1 MTGSSIVS
9 PSPVVMVT
17 PILLNKT
24 DCNSDLHNIQN
35 SSSIINLF
43 SYNLLTFFCFLLTFY
58 LKSLLS
64 IYYCTLTSLE
74 RWNLSFLCKRSF
86 WRKFLIYLSFCVYLI
101 FAIACTISLCIKL
114 TSWLFLILPFYIL
127 LTFVW
132 CSFQLLNTI
141 NLTHLM
147 NKISDCFLLLN
158 ESNSISKTNSF
169 ENSSNVSKKSRT
181 TSHIYNPNNRNSG
194 LSHSSSHFN
203 TNNTNNNNNN
213 NNGQGGSA
221 SGTPNTPSS
230 TFRLTKFLSRFLS
243 YNKLNM
249 MQQNEE
255 DGLSLSASIATNVPI
270 HRILAYKGVR
280 HLGSIS
286 YRISLYC
293 LVQTVLL
300 APFAFY
306 TSSPIT
312 IGLYLITLCLN
323 FIWLSLLFQFP
334 KTASGK

>member
-1 MTGSSIVS
+1 
-9 PSPVVMVT
+9 MVT
-17 PILLNKT
+17 PTLFNQT

-35 SSSIINLF
+35 MSSIINLF

-86 WRKFLIYLSFCVYLI
+86 WRKMLIYLSFFVYLI

-127 LTFVW
+127 LTLIW

-169 ENSSNVSKKSRT
+169 ENSSNISKKSRT

-203 TNNTNNNNNN
+203 TNSN
-213 NNGQGGSA
+213 NNGQGVSA
-221 SGTPNTPSS
+221 SGGGPSTPSS

-249 MQQNEE
+249 MPHSDDDD
-255 DGLSLSASIATNVPI
+255 DGLSVSASIATNVPI

-293 LVQTVLL
+293 FVQTILL

-312 IGLYLITLCLN
+312 IGLYLITLSLN

>member
-1 MTGSSIVS
+1 MPIVTTAILVN
-9 PSPVVMVT
+9 PVFS
-17 PILLNKT
+17 NNS
-24 DCNSDLHNIQN
+24 DCNSELHNIQN

-74 RWNLSFLCKRSF
+74 RWNLSFLCKRSV
-86 WRKFLIYLSFCVYLI
+86 WRKLFIYFSFLVYLI
-101 FAIACTISLCIKL
+101 FALSCTISLCIKL
-114 TSWLFLILPFYIL
+114 KSWLFLILPFYLL
-127 LTFVW
+127 LTLIW
-132 CSFQLLNTI
+132 CAFQLLNTI

-158 ESNSISKTNSF
+158 ESNSISNTNSF

-194 LSHSSSHFN
+194 LSQSSSHFN
-203 TNNTNNNNNN
+203 AN

-221 SGTPNTPSS
+221 SGGATTPTS
-230 TFRLTKFLSRFLS
+230 TFRLTKLLSRFLS

-249 MQQNEE
+249 MNQN
-255 DGLSLSASIATNVPI
+255 DDDLSVSASIATNVPI

-293 LVQTVLL
+293 FVQTILL

-312 IGLYLITLCLN
+312 IGMYLITLSLN

-334 KTASGK
+334 KTASGKF